1 MRLRPAEPMTQRRV
15 LVTGAGGFIGRCT
28 LEPLLARGFEVHA
41 LVSRVTGSVPATLPA
56 AEPAVA
62 AKLLGAHVHAADLLD
77 PAASAAL
84 IARIAPSH
92 LLHFAWI
99 AKPGI
104 YWTSPENARWL
115 EASEALLHAFIA
127 AGGRRVTMA
136 GTCAE
141 YDWSRVGLCVEATSP
156 LCAPAAA
163 NTPSYVAC
171 KLALHTRLAAAA
183 QRSGLSAA
191 WGRIFF
197 QFGPH
202 EARERLVASVI
213 TNLLQGREALCT
225 PGRQVRSFLHV
236 ADVGAAFASLLD
248 SPLEGAINIGSAE
261 PISVA
266 ALCTRIAGRLGAD
279 SLLRLGA
286 RVAPAGEPELLLPDV
301 TRLEQ
306 ELGWRP
312 RYTLDA
318 ALADTIAWWRGA
330 LAWSADGA
338 S

>member
-1 MRLRPAEPMTQRRV
+1 MQNRSAETMAQRRV

-28 LEPLLARGFEVHA
+28 LAPLLARGFEVHA
-41 LVSRVTGSVPATLPA
+41 GVSVGTAAEAAAEPAR
-56 AEPAVA
+56 EPAVA
-62 AKLLGAHVHAADLLD
+62 AKLLGAQVHAADLLD
-77 PAASAAL
+77 RAASAEL

-104 YWTSPENARWL
+104 YWTSPDNARWL
-115 EASEALLHAFIA
+115 EASEALLQAFIA
-127 AGGRRVTMA
+127 AGGRRVAMA

-141 YDWSRVGLCVEATSP
+141 YDWSQVALCVEATSP

-163 NTPSYVAC
+163 NTSAYVAC

-183 QRSGLSAA
+183 QRHGLSAA

-202 EARERLVASVI
+202 EARERLVSSVI
-213 TNLLQGREALCT
+213 TNLLLGREALCT

-248 SPLEGAINIGSAE
+248 SPLEGAVNIGSAE

-266 ALCTRIAGRLGAD
+266 ALCTRIAVRLGAE

-286 RVAPAGEPELLLPDV
+286 RVAPASEPELLLPDV
-301 TRLEQ
+301 RRLEQ

-312 RYTLDA
+312 RYTLDG
-318 ALADTIAWWRGA
+318 ALADTIAWWRDA
-330 LAWSADGA
+330 LALPTGRA